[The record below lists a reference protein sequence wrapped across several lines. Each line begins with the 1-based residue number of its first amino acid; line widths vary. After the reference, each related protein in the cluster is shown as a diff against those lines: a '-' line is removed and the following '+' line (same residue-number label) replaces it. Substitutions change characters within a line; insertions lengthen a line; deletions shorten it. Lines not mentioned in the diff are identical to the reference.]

1 MFDAH
6 YDLLTI
12 LYCCY
17 LRNDFTYIE
26 RLQSDLD
33 DVHSLIANLYFM
45 SKDEMKDELQIEDIN
60 VVEMFRISTALFKKY
75 FSDKNVLFSIEGC
88 DYIKNEV
95 ELEQLYN
102 LGLRNILL
110 VWNNENKFGSGNR
123 SNKGLTVLGEQFI
136 RKAVSLGIS
145 IDLSHMNKNTF
156 WDIIKLLNNLKNDG
170 YNVKAL
176 ASHSNSYSLCSNK
189 RNLDDL
195 QIQAIGELSGK
206 IGLVS
211 YGPFINEKKF
221 DLEENYLNHIK
232 YIENIIGI
240 DNVMIATDN
249 MDFATDM
256 FGVEE
261 DISLLN
267 HKNIIKS
274 LTNMLRNYYNS
285 EEIDKIIK
293 VNGERFIEER

>member
-17 LRNDFTYIE
+17 LRDDFSYVE
-26 RLQSDLD
+26 KLQSDLS

-45 SKDEMKDELQIEDIN
+45 SRVEMKEELHIENIN
-60 VVEMFRISTALFKKY
+60 VVEI
-75 FSDKNVLFSIEGC
+75 FSIEGC
-88 DYIKNEV
+88 DYIRDEV
-95 ELEQLYN
+95 ELEELYN

-110 VWNNENKFGSGNR
+110 VWNNESKYGSGNR
-123 SNKGLTVLGEQFI
+123 SDKGLSDLGKKI
-136 RKAVSLGIS
+136 IKKAVNFGIS
-145 IDLSHMNKNTF
+145 IDLSHMNENTF
-156 WDIIKLLNNLKNDG
+156 WDTIKLLNNLKNEG
-170 YNVKAL
+170 YNVRVL
-176 ASHSNSYSLCSNK
+176 ASHSNSYSLCPNK
-189 RNLDDL
+189 RNLDDS
-195 QIQAIGELSGK
+195 QIEAIGELSGK

-211 YGPFINEKKF
+211 YGPFINEKKI